1 MDDVMK
7 KVENLLFSEED
18 ETEEPERE
26 ETKQPEPVVKYE
38 RYEKPEKPE
47 RYEKQEKREIKSDFI
62 EIFFD
67 GQIKMSGAE
76 IKTVPGCEIET
87 GRLRFVFGNGSV
99 KVYGA

>member
-26 ETKQPEPVVKYE
+26 ETEQPEPVVKYE
-38 RYEKPEKPE
+38 RYEKPE

-67 GQIKMSGAE
+67 GQIRMSGAE

-87 GRLRFVFGNGSV
+87 GRLRFVFGNGSL

>member
-7 KVENLLFSEED
+7 KVENLLFSED

-38 RYEKPEKPE
+38 RYEKPE
-47 RYEKQEKREIKSDFI
+47 RHEKQEKREIKSDFI

-67 GQIKMSGAE
+67 GQIRMSGAE

>member
-38 RYEKPEKPE
+38 RYEKPE

-67 GQIKMSGAE
+67 GQIRMSGAE

>member
-7 KVENLLFSEED
+7 KVETLLFSEED

-38 RYEKPEKPE
+38 RYEKPEKH
-47 RYEKQEKREIKSDFI
+47 EKQEKREIKSDFI

-87 GRLRFVFGNGSV
+87 GRLRFVFGNDSV

>member
-38 RYEKPEKPE
+38 RYEKPE
-47 RYEKQEKREIKSDFI
+47 RHEKQEKREIKSDFI

>member
-7 KVENLLFSEED
+7 KVETLLFGED

-26 ETKQPEPVVKYE
+26 ETKQPESVVKYE

-47 RYEKQEKREIKSDFI
+47 RHEKQEKREIKSDFI

-67 GQIKMSGAE
+67 GQIRMSGAE

-87 GRLRFVFGNGSV
+87 GRLRFAFGNDSV
-99 KVYGA
+99 KAYGA

>member
-7 KVENLLFSEED
+7 KVETLLFSED

-26 ETKQPEPVVKYE
+26 ETKQPESVVKYE

-47 RYEKQEKREIKSDFI
+47 RHEKQKNREIKSDFI

-67 GQIKMSGAE
+67 GQIRMSGAE
-76 IKTVPGCEIET
+76 IRTVPGCEIET
-87 GRLRFVFGNGSV
+87 GRLRFVFGNDSV

>member
-38 RYEKPEKPE
+38 RYEKPE
-47 RYEKQEKREIKSDFI
+47 RHEKQEKREIKSDFI

-87 GRLRFVFGNGSV
+87 GRLRFVFGNDSV

>member
-18 ETEEPERE
+18 ETEELERE

-38 RYEKPEKPE
+38 RYEKPE
-47 RYEKQEKREIKSDFI
+47 RHEKQEKREIKSDFI

-67 GQIKMSGAE
+67 GQIRMSGAE

>member
-38 RYEKPEKPE
+38 RYEKPE
-47 RYEKQEKREIKSDFI
+47 RHEKQEKREIKSDFI

-67 GQIKMSGAE
+67 GQIRMSGAE

>member
-38 RYEKPEKPE
+38 RYEKPE

-67 GQIKMSGAE
+67 GQIRMLGAE

>member
-38 RYEKPEKPE
+38 RYEKPEMH
-47 RYEKQEKREIKSDFI
+47 EKQEKREIKSDFI

-67 GQIKMSGAE
+67 GQIRMSGAE
-76 IKTVPGCEIET
+76 IKPVPGCEIET

>member
-38 RYEKPEKPE
+38 RYEKPE
-47 RYEKQEKREIKSDFI
+47 RHEKQEKREIKSDFI

-67 GQIKMSGAE
+67 GQIRMSGAE
-76 IKTVPGCEIET
+76 IKTVPAARSRPADCVSSSET
-87 GRLRFVFGNGSV
+87 AR
-99 KVYGA
+99 

>member
-18 ETEEPERE
+18 ETEDPERE

-38 RYEKPEKPE
+38 RYEKPE

-67 GQIKMSGAE
+67 GQIRMSGAE

>member
-7 KVENLLFSEED
+7 KVETLLFSED

-26 ETKQPEPVVKYE
+26 ETKQPESVVKYE
-38 RYEKPEKPE
+38 RYEKTEKPE
-47 RYEKQEKREIKSDFI
+47 RHEKQEKREIKSDFI

-67 GQIKMSGAE
+67 GQIRMSGAE

-87 GRLRFVFGNGSV
+87 GRLRFVFGNDSV

>member
-7 KVENLLFSEED
+7 KVETLLFSED

-26 ETKQPEPVVKYE
+26 ETKQPESVVKYE

-47 RYEKQEKREIKSDFI
+47 RHEKQEKRVIKSDFI

-67 GQIKMSGAE
+67 GQIRMSGAE

-87 GRLRFVFGNGSV
+87 GSLRFVFGNDSV

>member
-38 RYEKPEKPE
+38 RYEKPE
-47 RYEKQEKREIKSDFI
+47 RHEKQEKREIKSDFI

-67 GQIKMSGAE
+67 GQIRMSGVE